1 MAEPAPATENNE
13 ARRIEMLRAAA
24 ELICERG
31 FGDTRIA
38 DVAKR
43 AGVSSALVIYYFGTR
58 DRLLVDAL
66 RFSEESF
73 YEAAEKMLAEVT
85 SLRER
90 LSLLIKWTCVPE
102 ADNEIPGAWGLWFDL
117 WAQAFRHD
125 EVRAG
130 RVELD
135 ARWRRMIVDAIKSA
149 EASDEL
155 DVEVDARLFALEFS
169 ALLDGLSI
177 QVALDD
183 PEVDS
188 DLAYK
193 LAMRF
198 AERELN
204 LPPVKTPARPRSR
217 LERRRAELFGLVSA
231 TGSEI
236 GLALLRCST
245 LTASWVQTHVTA
257 APGRWV
263 TDAGPDMLGTSTIN
277 LDGAPTSTCTW
288 VERPEI
294 HHLRHR
300 AADRVVPLAHW

>member
-13 ARRIEMLRAAA
+13 RRRVEMLRAAA

-66 RFSEESF
+66 RYSEESG
-73 YEAAEKMLAEVT
+73 YEAMEQKLGEIS
-85 SLRER
+85 SLRDR
-90 LSLLIKWTCVPE
+90 LSLLIKWTCVPD

-125 EVRAG
+125 EVKAG

-135 ARWRRMIVDAIKSA
+135 ARWRAMIVDAVKSA
-149 EASDEL
+149 DL
-155 DVEVDARLFALEFS
+155 DTDIDIRTFALEFS

-188 DLAYK
+188 SVAYDV
-193 LAMRF
+193 AMRF

-204 LPPVKTPARPRSR
+204 LPAEKQRSVK
-217 LERRRAELFGLVSA
+217 ER
-231 TGSEI
+231 
-236 GLALLRCST
+236 
-245 LTASWVQTHVTA
+245 
-257 APGRWV
+257 
-263 TDAGPDMLGTSTIN
+263 
-277 LDGAPTSTCTW
+277 
-288 VERPEI
+288 
-294 HHLRHR
+294 
-300 AADRVVPLAHW
+300 

>member
-188 DLAYK
+188 DLAYQ

-204 LPPVKTPARPRSR
+204 LPPVEKPRAAKKPARAKKS
-217 LERRRAELFGLVSA
+217 
-231 TGSEI
+231 
-236 GLALLRCST
+236 
-245 LTASWVQTHVTA
+245 
-257 APGRWV
+257 
-263 TDAGPDMLGTSTIN
+263 
-277 LDGAPTSTCTW
+277 
-288 VERPEI
+288 
-294 HHLRHR
+294 
-300 AADRVVPLAHW
+300 

>member
-13 ARRIEMLRAAA
+13 ARRTEMLRAAA

-66 RFSEESF
+66 RHSEESF
-73 YEAAEKMLAEVT
+73 YEAGEKMLAEVT

-135 ARWRRMIVDAIKSA
+135 ARWRKMIVDAIKSA
-149 EASDEL
+149 EAMDEL
-155 DVEVDARLFALEFS
+155 DVDIDARLFALEFS

-188 DLAYK
+188 DMAYRI
-193 LAMRF
+193 AMRF
-198 AERELN
+198 AERELK
-204 LPPVKTPARPRSR
+204 LPPAKKPAAKKPI
-217 LERRRAELFGLVSA
+217 RAKKG
-231 TGSEI
+231 
-236 GLALLRCST
+236 
-245 LTASWVQTHVTA
+245 
-257 APGRWV
+257 
-263 TDAGPDMLGTSTIN
+263 
-277 LDGAPTSTCTW
+277 
-288 VERPEI
+288 
-294 HHLRHR
+294 
-300 AADRVVPLAHW
+300 

>member
-38 DVAKR
+38 DVATR

-66 RFSEESF
+66 RYSEESF
-73 YEAAEKMLAEVT
+73 YEAAEKMLAEVP

-90 LSLLIKWTCVPE
+90 LSLLIRWTCVPE
-102 ADNEIPGAWGLWFDL
+102 ADDEIPGTWGLWFDL
-117 WAQAFRHD
+117 WAQAFRHN
-125 EVRAG
+125 EIRAG

-135 ARWRRMIVDAIKSA
+135 ARWRKMIIDAVKSA
-149 EASDEL
+149 ELETK
-155 DVEVDARLFALEFS
+155 VNARMFALEFS

-177 QVALDD
+177 QVALED

-188 DLAYK
+188 DLAYDI
-193 LAMRF
+193 AMRF

-204 LPPVKTPARPRSR
+204 LAPRNNRPV
-217 LERRRAELFGLVSA
+217 RAVKK
-231 TGSEI
+231 
-236 GLALLRCST
+236 R
-245 LTASWVQTHVTA
+245 
-257 APGRWV
+257 
-263 TDAGPDMLGTSTIN
+263 
-277 LDGAPTSTCTW
+277 
-288 VERPEI
+288 
-294 HHLRHR
+294 
-300 AADRVVPLAHW
+300 

>member
-90 LSLLIKWTCVPE
+90 LSLLIKWTCIPN

-155 DVEVDARLFALEFS
+155 DVDVDARLFALEFS

-177 QVALDD
+177 QVALED

-188 DLAYK
+188 DLAYQ

-204 LPPVKTPARPRSR
+204 LPSVKRQRAGRKPAR
-217 LERRRAELFGLVSA
+217 
-231 TGSEI
+231 
-236 GLALLRCST
+236 
-245 LTASWVQTHVTA
+245 A
-257 APGRWV
+257 AKG
-263 TDAGPDMLGTSTIN
+263 
-277 LDGAPTSTCTW
+277 
-288 VERPEI
+288 
-294 HHLRHR
+294 
-300 AADRVVPLAHW
+300 

>member
-13 ARRIEMLRAAA
+13 PRRIEMLRAAA

-66 RFSEESF
+66 RHSEESG
-73 YEAAEKMLAEVT
+73 YEAMEQKLAEIT

-102 ADNEIPGAWGLWFDL
+102 ADDEIPGAWGLWFDL

-125 EVRAG
+125 EVKAG

-135 ARWRRMIVDAIKSA
+135 ARWRAMIADAVKSA
-149 EASDEL
+149 DPDI
-155 DVEVDARLFALEFS
+155 DVDVRTFALEFS

-188 DLAYK
+188 TVAYDV
-193 LAMRF
+193 AMRF

-204 LPPVKTPARPRSR
+204 LP
-217 LERRRAELFGLVSA
+217 AEK
-231 TGSEI
+231 
-236 GLALLRCST
+236 ST
-245 LTASWVQTHVTA
+245 SVTK
-257 APGRWV
+257 G
-263 TDAGPDMLGTSTIN
+263 
-277 LDGAPTSTCTW
+277 
-288 VERPEI
+288 
-294 HHLRHR
+294 
-300 AADRVVPLAHW
+300 

>member
-66 RFSEESF
+66 RYSEESF
-73 YEAAEKMLAEVT
+73 YEAAEKMLAEVP
-85 SLRER
+85 SLHDR
-90 LSLLIKWTCVPE
+90 LSLLVKWTCVPE
-102 ADNEIPGAWGLWFDL
+102 ADDEIPGAWGLWLDL

-125 EVRAG
+125 EIKAG
-130 RVELD
+130 RAELD
-135 ARWRRMIVDAIKSA
+135 ARWRSMIIDAIKS
-149 EASDEL
+149 DEL
-155 DVEVDARLFALEFS
+155 DSDVDARMFALEFS
-169 ALLDGLSI
+169 ALLDGLAT

-188 DLAYK
+188 AVAYDI
-193 LAMRF
+193 AMRF

-204 LPPVKTPARPRSR
+204 MPEQKRSLRAVKKR
-217 LERRRAELFGLVSA
+217 
-231 TGSEI
+231 
-236 GLALLRCST
+236 
-245 LTASWVQTHVTA
+245 
-257 APGRWV
+257 
-263 TDAGPDMLGTSTIN
+263 
-277 LDGAPTSTCTW
+277 
-288 VERPEI
+288 
-294 HHLRHR
+294 
-300 AADRVVPLAHW
+300 

>member
-13 ARRIEMLRAAA
+13 PRRIEMLRAAA

-66 RFSEESF
+66 RYSEESG
-73 YEAAEKMLAEVT
+73 YEAMEQKLADIS

-102 ADNEIPGAWGLWFDL
+102 ADDEIPGAWGLWFDL

-125 EVRAG
+125 EVKAG

-135 ARWRRMIVDAIKSA
+135 ARWRAMIADAVKSA
-149 EASDEL
+149 NPDT
-155 DVEVDARLFALEFS
+155 DVDIRTFALEFS

-188 DLAYK
+188 TVAYDV
-193 LAMRF
+193 AMRF

-204 LPPVKTPARPRSR
+204 LPAEKARSVKK
-217 LERRRAELFGLVSA
+217 G
-231 TGSEI
+231 
-236 GLALLRCST
+236 
-245 LTASWVQTHVTA
+245 
-257 APGRWV
+257 
-263 TDAGPDMLGTSTIN
+263 
-277 LDGAPTSTCTW
+277 
-288 VERPEI
+288 
-294 HHLRHR
+294 
-300 AADRVVPLAHW
+300 

>member
-1 MAEPAPATENNE
+1 MAEPAPATEQNE
-13 ARRIEMLRAAA
+13 ARRIGMLRAAA

-66 RFSEESF
+66 RYSEESF
-73 YEAAEKMLAEVT
+73 YEAAEQMLAEVP

-90 LSLLIKWTCVPE
+90 LSLLIRWTCVPE
-102 ADNEIPGAWGLWFDL
+102 GNDEIPGTWGLWFDL

-125 EVRAG
+125 EIKAG

-135 ARWRRMIVDAIKSA
+135 ARWRKMIVDAIKSA
-149 EASDEL
+149 EL
-155 DVEVDARLFALEFS
+155 DTKVNARMFALEFA

-188 DLAYK
+188 DLAYEI
-193 LAMRF
+193 AMHF
-198 AERELN
+198 AERELD
-204 LPPVKTPARPRSR
+204 LPPEKK
-217 LERRRAELFGLVSA
+217 
-231 TGSEI
+231 
-236 GLALLRCST
+236 
-245 LTASWVQTHVTA
+245 
-257 APGRWV
+257 
-263 TDAGPDMLGTSTIN
+263 
-277 LDGAPTSTCTW
+277 
-288 VERPEI
+288 
-294 HHLRHR
+294 
-300 AADRVVPLAHW
+300 RVNGMAKAVRKG

>member
-13 ARRIEMLRAAA
+13 RRRIEMLRAAA

-66 RFSEESF
+66 RYSEESF
-73 YEAAEKMLAEVT
+73 YEAAERMLAETPSV
-85 SLRER
+85 RER
-90 LSLLIKWTCVPE
+90 LSMLVRWTCVPE
-102 ADNEIPGAWGLWFDL
+102 MSDEIPGAWGLWFDL

-135 ARWRRMIVDAIKSA
+135 ARWRTMIIDTVKSA
-149 EASDEL
+149 EL
-155 DVEVDARLFALEFS
+155 DADIDARMFALEFS

-188 DLAYK
+188 TVAYDI
-193 LAMRF
+193 AMRF

-204 LPPVKTPARPRSR
+204 LPAEEKPAVKKR
-217 LERRRAELFGLVSA
+217 
-231 TGSEI
+231 
-236 GLALLRCST
+236 
-245 LTASWVQTHVTA
+245 
-257 APGRWV
+257 
-263 TDAGPDMLGTSTIN
+263 
-277 LDGAPTSTCTW
+277 
-288 VERPEI
+288 
-294 HHLRHR
+294 
-300 AADRVVPLAHW
+300 

>member
-13 ARRIEMLRAAA
+13 RRRIEMLRAAA

-66 RFSEESF
+66 RYSEESG
-73 YEAAEKMLAEVT
+73 YEAMEQKLAEIS
-85 SLRER
+85 SLRDR

-102 ADNEIPGAWGLWFDL
+102 ADNEIPGA
-117 WAQAFRHD
+117 
-125 EVRAG
+125 
-130 RVELD
+130 
-135 ARWRRMIVDAIKSA
+135 MIVGAVKSA
-149 EASDEL
+149 DL
-155 DVEVDARLFALEFS
+155 DTDIDVRTFALEFS

-188 DLAYK
+188 SVAYDI
-193 LAMRF
+193 AMRF

-204 LPPVKTPARPRSR
+204 LPAEEKPAVKKR
-217 LERRRAELFGLVSA
+217 
-231 TGSEI
+231 
-236 GLALLRCST
+236 
-245 LTASWVQTHVTA
+245 
-257 APGRWV
+257 
-263 TDAGPDMLGTSTIN
+263 
-277 LDGAPTSTCTW
+277 
-288 VERPEI
+288 
-294 HHLRHR
+294 
-300 AADRVVPLAHW
+300 